1 MVNSKTIAI
10 IVGISIVIIASIS
23 IGIQS
28 EEITIKNSS
37 PSTEVDVS
45 DLAVVEKN
53 DQNYIIDEQGN
64 KKYVISVGDSPML
77 GD

>member
-37 PSTEVDVS
+37 PSIEVDVN